1 MFFTKEKNIYLLSEQ
16 KVYKIDIKNGKIF
29 KQKTDV
35 KYEKE
40 DLFTVYE
47 LKCRY
52 SSLFNKQEEQNDLKQ
67 EEQDDLK
74 QEEQE
79 DKEEQKNSNNKEK

>member
-1 MFFTKEKNIYLLSEQ
+1 MFFTKERNIYLLSEQ

-40 DLFTVYE
+40 DLFTIYE

-52 SSLFNKQEEQNDLKQ
+52 SSLFNKQEEQ
-67 EEQDDLK
+67 DDLK
-74 QEEQE
+74 REEQE
-79 DKEEQKNSNNKEK
+79 DKEEQKNSNSKEK

>member
-40 DLFTVYE
+40 DLFTIYE

-52 SSLFNKQEEQNDLKQ
+52 SSVFKNSVQQEDKEK
-67 EEQDDLK
+67 
-74 QEEQE
+74 QE
-79 DKEEQKNSNNKEK
+79 DKEEQKNSNSEEK

>member
-52 SSLFNKQEEQNDLKQ
+52 SSLFNKQEEQNDLK
-67 EEQDDLK
+67 
-74 QEEQE
+74 
-79 DKEEQKNSNNKEK
+79 KEEQNDLKKDNSNNKEK

>member
-67 EEQDDLK
+67 EEQNDLK
-74 QEEQE
+74 QEEQN
-79 DKEEQKNSNNKEK
+79 DLKKDSSNNKEK

>member
-67 EEQDDLK
+67 EEQNDLK
-74 QEEQE
+74 QEEQN
-79 DKEEQKNSNNKEK
+79 DLKQDSSNNKEK